1 MRGVLWPN
9 LGGEGFA
16 HEKLDDVVS
25 AGVSVNVLR
34 SHELVKIVDMIIVHK
49 NGGARWPNSGRG
61 HTHEKVHD
69 VISAGVP
76 VDVLWSC
83 EQDKIVDMMIEY
95 LNGGYTLV

>member
-1 MRGVLWPN
+1 M
-9 LGGEGFA
+9 
-16 HEKLDDVVS
+16 
-25 AGVSVNVLR
+25 
-34 SHELVKIVDMIIVHK
+34 
-49 NGGARWPNSGRG
+49 GGARWPNSGRG